1 MTPRT
6 KTAAVPTF
14 AEACLDPAIM
24 GKTFAGESFALVRA
38 IGNVIL
44 GQPVPETE
52 RAAVLACLGGRALP
66 TTQPSETWLLA
77 GRRAG
82 KTLLCAALAVYVAAF
97 RDYRRVLGPGERA
110 QIMALAVDR
119 RQARQLVNYV
129 EGLLH
134 QSPLLAAQVERT
146 TAEAI
151 HLRSRTSIE
160 VHVSN
165 YRHVRGFT
173 LAAAFADEIA
183 FWRDEESANPD
194 LEVLAALRPALATVP
209 GSLLVCPSTV
219 YARKG
224 AAWQASRD
232 HFGHDSDVLVIV
244 APSRT
249 LNATI
254 PERVVQ
260 RALADDEPRARA
272 EWLCEWRGD
281 VENFVSLDIVQAA
294 ITPGITVR
302 PPEPGIEYAAFLDP
316 SGGSS
321 DSFTLGIGHFA
332 HGRDVLDL
340 VHEWR
345 PPFNPSVV
353 VAECAALLRD
363 YGLDRATSDNYAG
376 VWPRS
381 AFAAHNVRVAVSP
394 KAKSDLYAALLPRL
408 NSRSVDLL
416 AAPRLVAQLC
426 GLERRV
432 GPSGRDRVD
441 HRPGSH
447 DDLANVVAGLF
458 GKPRPAWMTFP
469 DDAAEVVETDAEAAD
484 RYQRERARGY
494 SESIAEAVM
503 SGRGWFPGGR

>member
-1 MTPRT
+1 
-6 KTAAVPTF
+6 
-14 AEACLDPAIM
+14 M

-110 QIMALAVDR
+110 QIMALAGDR

-183 FWRDEESANPD
+183 FWRDSRIRQSRSRSPRGVASGVGD
-194 LEVLAALRPALATVP
+194 GSRLAA
-209 GSLLVCPSTV
+209 VCPSTV

-294 ITPGITVR
+294 ITPGITGAPAGAGDR
-302 PPEPGIEYAAFLDP
+302 ITAFLDP

-321 DSFTLGIGHFA
+321 DSFTLWIGHFA

-353 VAECAALLRD
+353 VAGSAALLRD

-394 KAKSDLYAALLPRL
+394 KAKSDLNAALLPRL

-447 DDLANVVAGLF
+447 DDLAKTRSRDCSASRV
-458 GKPRPAWMTFP
+458 PR
-469 DDAAEVVETDAEAAD
+469 
-484 RYQRERARGY
+484 G
-494 SESIAEAVM
+494 
-503 SGRGWFPGGR
+503 